1 MTSPR
6 RQAPPLPGPGGM
18 TSPRPHP
25 SGASSVLAFISFLS
39 SFRTFFASLAPR
51 RAARAEPSLRGPA
64 ARRGRPPALRTLASS
79 SRGVRAPGPGPGAAA
94 AGRRPC
100 ADPPARSVA
109 RVRAA
114 APARP
119 ACPGSR
125 RGRAG
130 AAGRGE
136 YRGEYQAGVARGRR
150 PSAPKFAAP
159 ARAAEVCFLEKAPGF
174 GLENPTAKIEP
185 SSWSG
190 SESPAENMERMS
202 DSADKP
208 IDNDAEGVWSPDIEQ
223 SFQEALAIYPPCGR
237 RKIILSDEGKMYG
250 RNELIARYIKL
261 RTGKTRTRKQVS
273 SHIQVLA
280 RKKVREIQA
289 AIKDQTAK
297 DKALQ
302 HMAAMS
308 SAQIVSA
315 TAIHNKLG
323 LPGIPRP
330 TFPGGPGFW
339 PGMIQTGQPGSS
351 QDVKPFVQ
359 QAYPIQPAVTAPI
372 PGFEP
377 ASAPAPSVPAWQGRS
392 IGTTKLR
399 LVEFSAFLEQQRDP
413 DSYNKHLFV
422 HIGHANHSYSDPLL
436 ESVDIRQ
443 IYDKFPEKKGGLK
456 ELFGKGP
463 QNAFFLVKFWA
474 DLNCNIQD
482 DAGAFYGVSSQYE
495 SSENMT
501 VTCSTKVCSFGKQV
515 VEKVETEYARFE
527 NGRFVYRINRS
538 PMCEY
543 MINFIHKLKHL
554 PEKYMMN
561 SVLENFTILLVVTN
575 RDTQETLLCMAC
587 VFEVSNSEHGAQHHI
602 YRLVKD

>member
-1 MTSPR
+1 M
-6 RQAPPLPGPGGM
+6 
-18 TSPRPHP
+18 
-25 SGASSVLAFISFLS
+25 
-39 SFRTFFASLAPR
+39 
-51 RAARAEPSLRGPA
+51 
-64 ARRGRPPALRTLASS
+64 
-79 SRGVRAPGPGPGAAA
+79 
-94 AGRRPC
+94 
-100 ADPPARSVA
+100 
-109 RVRAA
+109 
-114 APARP
+114 
-119 ACPGSR
+119 
-125 RGRAG
+125 
-130 AAGRGE
+130 
-136 YRGEYQAGVARGRR
+136 
-150 PSAPKFAAP
+150 
-159 ARAAEVCFLEKAPGF
+159 
-174 GLENPTAKIEP
+174 
-185 SSWSG
+185 
-190 SESPAENMERMS
+190 
-202 DSADKP
+202 
-208 IDNDAEGVWSPDIEQ
+208 
-223 SFQEALAIYPPCGR
+223 
-237 RKIILSDEGKMYG
+237 
-250 RNELIARYIKL
+250 
-261 RTGKTRTRKQVS
+261 
-273 SHIQVLA
+273 
-280 RKKVREIQA
+280 
-289 AIKDQTAK
+289 DQTAK

-330 TFPGGPGFW
+330 TFPGAPGFW

-482 DAGAFYGVSSQYE
+482 DAGAFYGVTSQYE

-602 YRLVKD
+602 YRLVKDWAWLFIYMDICIYTHTHLCTHTLSLHSWMTDCNPHHTGRCPGPEVTPTFLTPVWVKSFFHVLITIIVAVKFWYSCKKRNRVVSMCPSDLQPTIPRERGTLTHVSLCRDPVSDCGRKYWDRALAMGHFQPLYKCILFSFFSNIKFFS

>member
-1 MTSPR
+1 
-6 RQAPPLPGPGGM
+6 
-18 TSPRPHP
+18 
-25 SGASSVLAFISFLS
+25 
-39 SFRTFFASLAPR
+39 
-51 RAARAEPSLRGPA
+51 
-64 ARRGRPPALRTLASS
+64 
-79 SRGVRAPGPGPGAAA
+79 
-94 AGRRPC
+94 
-100 ADPPARSVA
+100 
-109 RVRAA
+109 
-114 APARP
+114 
-119 ACPGSR
+119 
-125 RGRAG
+125 
-130 AAGRGE
+130 
-136 YRGEYQAGVARGRR
+136 
-150 PSAPKFAAP
+150 
-159 ARAAEVCFLEKAPGF
+159 
-174 GLENPTAKIEP
+174 
-185 SSWSG
+185 
-190 SESPAENMERMS
+190 
-202 DSADKP
+202 
-208 IDNDAEGVWSPDIEQ
+208 
-223 SFQEALAIYPPCGR
+223 
-237 RKIILSDEGKMYG
+237 MYG

-280 RKKVREIQA
+280 RRKSREFHSKL
-289 AIKDQTAK
+289 KDQTVK

-302 HMAAMS
+302 SMAAMS

-330 TFPGGPGFW
+330 AFPGTPGFW
-339 PGMIQTGQPGSS
+339 PGMISTGQPGSS
-351 QDVKPFVQ
+351 HDIKPFVQ
-359 QAYPIQPAVTAPI
+359 QAYPIQPVGTTPVPGYESAVT
-372 PGFEP
+372 
-377 ASAPAPSVPAWQGRS
+377 PAPSVPDWQGRS

-399 LVEFSAFLEQQRDP
+399 QVEFSAFLEQQRDP

-422 HIGHANHSYSDPLL
+422 HIGQTNHSYNDALL

-463 QNAFFLVKFWA
+463 HNAFFLVKFWA

-482 DAGAFYGVSSQYE
+482 DAGAFYGVTSQYE

-501 VTCSTKVCSFGKQV
+501 ITCSTKVCSFGKQV

-527 NGRFVYRINRS
+527 NGRFVYRISRS

-575 RDTQETLLCMAC
+575 RDTQETLLCLAC

-602 YRLVKD
+602 YRLVKE